1 MIGLR
6 RGSSFMRRFRK
17 LALALFACLLFAIL
31 APMYF
36 ADRRSDD
43 TFAISA
49 VIASPRDLHV
59 LTVPARLSSAP
70 DLILARA
77 VVYEYPPASPGTPS
91 QVLLDGPVLSLNA
104 AGLRA
109 VHPEGGVPDSADDSP
124 MSPLIQQI
132 AALGFDVVT
141 IRRGTLHIAM
151 LDGSVETLSDIQA
164 DIKRSTRKG
173 QIASQ
178 GSFSVHGQRVAFD
191 ATLQAP
197 DIKAPGRWPLQASFS
212 SRLLE
217 GSFDG
222 HADLGEDM
230 QLAGRTELA
239 ISSLRGIGRWFGLPL
254 FLTDGFNTTTIK
266 GDLAWARRTLAFEK
280 ASISVDGNEGNGRLA
295 LNLAAERPLIEAT
308 LDFGALNLTPYVDA
322 ARTQFFGFD
331 LPVTWGATFD
341 LSLPIIRYLDAD
353 MRISAGRVTLK
364 DASFG
369 QGAATVTA
377 QGGKL
382 NADVAELELP
392 AGGTLTAQVTAI
404 MSEAA
409 PRYALR
415 AKAESLEM
423 GPATAKL
430 LGAPALAGRAGLTL
444 DLTSTGYSLTEI
456 TKRLSGKAALS
467 MPEGGRMALDLKAV
481 RQAAKTGARGWAA
494 LGRSHVSLERLEA
507 RALIIDGVAFAEE
520 AQARAGD
527 VALALTGRLGLVD
540 GNMDA
545 RLTLKP
551 GGAADAL
558 RTPAGDAASEAVSL
572 RGPWPNPVLRGE
584 DAEPATGRAP

>member
-1 MIGLR
+1 MIGLM
-6 RGSSFMRRFRK
+6 RGSSFMRRLRK
-17 LALALFACLLFAIL
+17 LALALSACLLFAIL

-43 TFAISA
+43 TFAVSA

-59 LTVPARLSSAP
+59 LTVPVRLSSAP
-70 DLILARA
+70 DLTLARA

-91 QVLLDGPVLSLNA
+91 QVLLDSPVLTLNA

-109 VHPEGGVPDSADDSP
+109 VHPEGSAPDRADDGP

-132 AALGFDVVT
+132 AALGFDIIT
-141 IRRGTLHIAM
+141 IRRGTLNVTM
-151 LDGSVETLSDIQA
+151 LDGSVESLSDIQA
-164 DIKRSTRKG
+164 DIKRTRKG
-173 QIASQ
+173 QLASQ
-178 GSFSVHGQRVAFD
+178 GSFSVRGQRVAFN

-197 DIKAPGRWPLQASFS
+197 DSKTPARWPLEASFS
-212 SRLLE
+212 ARLLE

-222 HADLGEDM
+222 YADLSDDM
-230 QLAGRTELA
+230 QLAGQTQLT
-239 ISSLRGIGRWFGLPL
+239 ISSLRGVGRWFGLPL
-254 FLTDGFNTTTIK
+254 FLTDGFNTTTIR
-266 GDLAWARRTLAFEK
+266 GDLTWARRMLAFEK

-295 LNLAAERPLIEAT
+295 LNLAAERPLVEAT

-341 LSLPIIRYLDAD
+341 VSLPIIRYLDAD
-353 MRISAGRVTLK
+353 MRISAGRVALK

-392 AGGTLTAQVTAI
+392 GGGTLTAQVTAI

-415 AKAESLEM
+415 AKAESMEM
-423 GPATAKL
+423 GPATARL
-430 LGAPALAGRAGLTL
+430 LGAPALSGRAGLTL

-481 RQAAKTGARGWAA
+481 RQAAKTGARGWGA
-494 LGRSHVSLERLEA
+494 LGRSQIALERLEA

-558 RTPAGDAASEAVSL
+558 RKPAGDAAGEAVSL
-572 RGPWPNPVLRGE
+572 RGPWPDPVLRGE
-584 DAEPATGRAP
+584 DADWAAGRAP